1 MANEQSL
8 SFSLNLSKSGAVL
21 TRAYNKSVDVT
32 GRPTSSDVVAVT
44 PAGMDLDLGQVA
56 TIGHVSVKHLS
67 EGTGAALVY
76 VGESGNFSHKAKPGE
91 WVEGRWNF
99 TTVNVK
105 TDAGIAWVEY
115 AIISE

>member
-1 MANEQSL
+1 
-8 SFSLNLSKSGAVL
+8 
-21 TRAYNKSVDVT
+21 
-32 GRPTSSDVVAVT
+32 
-44 PAGMDLDLGQVA
+44 
-56 TIGHVSVKHLS
+56 
-67 EGTGAALVY
+67 LVY

-99 TTVNVK
+99 ATVNVK